1 MFMSYFVYVLK
12 SLSSG
17 RSYVGSTNNLQS
29 RLLRHNNNESK
40 ATKSKGPWKLMY
52 QEAFPTRSQAVK
64 REVELSLKVWGL
76 FRLISPCRA
85 VATTGH
91 RFDPVHLHQNFL
103 FLTPSRG

>member
-1 MFMSYFVYVLK
+1 MSYFVYVLK

-64 REVELSLKVWGL
+64 REIYFKSVKGRIELKGMG
-76 FRLISPCRA
+76 II
-85 VATTGH
+85 
-91 RFDPVHLHQNFL
+91 
-103 FLTPSRG
+103 